1 MASESTTRERLSREA
16 IVEHTLTLIEDH
28 GIAGFR
34 LKDLAKRLDV
44 TIPNLYRHFK
54 NRDDIVYSALADDYI
69 AMCAATTQRI
79 TEMTTHINS
88 ASDLLTALR
97 HGEESPLPIAGSRRR
112 TTRLQALAAFG
123 SHERSDEIQA
133 ALHAVHIAIEQLFEK
148 GQAVGFVEPRHSA
161 RVLTLVASSILT
173 GIAVT
178 EVDPYIESAEVDL
191 WAVLSTFLLALA
203 PSDHVAQ

>member
-1 MASESTTRERLSREA
+1 MTSEPATRERLSREA
-16 IVEHTLTLIEDH
+16 IVRHTLSLIEDH

-34 LKDLAKRLDV
+34 LKDLAGRLDV

-54 NRDDIVYSALADDYI
+54 NRDDIVYSALADYYI
-69 AMCAATTQRI
+69 AMCAATTERI
-79 TEMTTHINS
+79 HEMTSRVNS
-88 ASDLLTALR
+88 AADLLSVLR
-97 HGEESPLPIAGSRRR
+97 EGVESPSSTPEARRR

-133 ALHAVHIAIEQLFEK
+133 ALHAVHLAIEKLFEK
-148 GQAVGFVEPRHSA
+148 AQAVGVVDSRHSS

-178 EVDPYIESAEVDL
+178 EVDPYVESAEKDL
-191 WAVLSTFLLALA
+191 WTVLSTFLLALA
-203 PSDHVAQ
+203 PSDHAAQ